1 MRCVT
6 HIPVTG
12 HSKAICPDTYSIKSG
27 LHVSQFGT
35 IGFGIYIYLLE
46 LNWLSDNSRNESLEN
61 QQIS

>member
-1 MRCVT
+1 MRGVT

-35 IGFGIYIYLLE
+35 IGFGIYKYLLE
-46 LNWLSDNSRNESLEN
+46 LN
-61 QQIS
+61 